1 MKRAVFAGTFDPV
14 TNGHLDLMQRALRM
28 FDHLTVAVAE
38 RMEKGVVFTQEER
51 VAMIREATSKLE
63 RISVEPF
70 SGLLVDFARERKI
83 PVLVRGLRFISDFE
97 YEFQMALMNRKLDDQ
112 IETVFLMPSETYTYV
127 NASLVKEIARY
138 GGAIDGLVPAHVA
151 SILRRR
157 LAVKEAKA

>member
-38 RMEKGVVFTQEER
+38 RAEKGVVFTQEER
-51 VAMIREATSKLE
+51 VAMIREAASSLD

-70 SGLLVDFARERKI
+70 AGLLVDFARERKI
-83 PVLVRGLRFISDFE
+83 PILVRGLRFISDFE
-97 YEFQMALMNRKLDDQ
+97 YEFQMALMNRKLSSE

-138 GGAIDGLVPAHVA
+138 GGAIEGLVPPNVA
-151 SILRRR
+151 PLLKKR
-157 LAVKEAKA
+157 LGSKR

>member
-38 RMEKGVVFTQEER
+38 RVEKGVVFTQEER
-51 VAMIREATSKLE
+51 VAMIREATSTLD

-70 SGLLVDFARERKI
+70 AGLLVDFAKERKI

-97 YEFQMALMNRKLDDQ
+97 YEFQMALMNRRLAAE

-138 GGAIDGLVPAHVA
+138 GGAIQGLVPPNVE
-151 SILRRR
+151 SLLRKR
-157 LAVKEAKA
+157 VGIQK

>member
-38 RMEKGVVFTQEER
+38 RMEKGVVFRQEER
-51 VAMIREATSKLE
+51 VAMIREATKGLDRLS
-63 RISVEPF
+63 IEPF

-97 YEFQMALMNRKLDDQ
+97 YEFQMALMNRRLSDE

-138 GGAIDGLVPAHVA
+138 GGAIDGLVPPNVA
-151 SILRRR
+151 AILKAR
-157 LAVKEAKA
+157 AGVKT

>member
-1 MKRAVFAGTFDPV
+1 MKSAVFAGTFDPV

-38 RMEKGVVFTQEER
+38 RAEKGVVFSQDER
-51 VAMIREATSKLE
+51 VAMIRDATSKLD
-63 RISVEPF
+63 RMSVEPF
-70 SGLLVDFARERKI
+70 AGLLVDFAKDHKI

-97 YEFQMALMNRKLDDQ
+97 YEFQMALMNRRLADE

-138 GGAIDGLVPAHVA
+138 GGAIEGLVPPNVVPL
-151 SILRRR
+151 LRKRFG
-157 LAVKEAKA
+157 VKA